1 MDDYKEYMDENY
13 DEYDDTESEGAEH
26 YGSSYGWKRNGSYD
40 TEKPKKFSV
49 LQRTVLI
56 SAAIV
61 GAAILITIIC
71 RVFFF
76 GGSFESN
83 WHFSETVGT
92 QDQAQVYDYNLKF
105 KDDTVTVELGSLET
119 KGQYTMTHID
129 SDLAKRVKDGDSKI
143 GEPVVIIEN
152 TFTVFDG
159 IFSYNVSGNIF
170 AGHTMTLTNV
180 NYEDDKLKFDDR
192 TVEAS
197 VPFRNGEFSKDD
209 KIVGTWEFK
218 DEQGSLTYEFD
229 ADGNYTI
236 VDKLPNNT
244 QRQSG
249 IYNCKDGVL
258 TLTYKVGKNI
268 DVPKHYEI
276 KGDKLVINEPVQESA
291 DKVIEKP
298 YEYTRVK

>member
-13 DEYDDTESEGAEH
+13 DEYDDTESEGAE
-26 YGSSYGWKRNGSYD
+26 YGYSGWKRNSSY
-40 TEKPKKFSV
+40 ESEQPKKFSV

-129 SDLAKRVKDGDSKI
+129 TCG
-143 GEPVVIIEN
+143 
-152 TFTVFDG
+152 
-159 IFSYNVSGNIF
+159 YN
-170 AGHTMTLTNV
+170 
-180 NYEDDKLKFDDR
+180 
-192 TVEAS
+192 
-197 VPFRNGEFSKDD
+197 
-209 KIVGTWEFK
+209 
-218 DEQGSLTYEFD
+218 
-229 ADGNYTI
+229 
-236 VDKLPNNT
+236 
-244 QRQSG
+244 
-249 IYNCKDGVL
+249 
-258 TLTYKVGKNI
+258 
-268 DVPKHYEI
+268 
-276 KGDKLVINEPVQESA
+276 
-291 DKVIEKP
+291 
-298 YEYTRVK
+298 